1 MSKVPR
7 PSKQSPN
14 VLKKFALFNR
24 GHVWVSGQLG
34 SSLVLCYNL
43 HGMCSLGRVLLSSLV
58 VSKLQLN
65 FTSSSSSHVLQP
77 SIAGPGT
84 SVTLKMISLT
94 LPF

>member
-1 MSKVPR
+1 ML
-7 PSKQSPN
+7 SKQSPN
-14 VLKKFALFNR
+14 LLKKFALFSR
-24 GHVWVSGQLG
+24 GHVWVPGWLG
-34 SSLVLCYNL
+34 SSLVLCYDL
-43 HGMCSLGRVLLSSLV
+43 HGVYSLGRVFLSSLV

-77 SIAGPGT
+77 SIPGPGS